1 MVFASAKVDSIPTI
15 TLFFISNDSEER
27 MVVFTQEEF
36 K

>member
-1 MVFASAKVDSIPTI
+1 MVFASAKVDSIPII
-15 TLFFISNDSEER
+15 TLFFISNDSEET